1 MKKEWNTTKITVKL
15 VWKDNWLDYIQ
26 DIFVFFFIFW
36 LLNYEFWLTL
46 MSNTFTTREEGSAK
60 NVCDSER
67 QKGGNFGKDV
77 DYLRTLKML
86 VPVTEPH

>member
-1 MKKEWNTTKITVKL
+1 
-15 VWKDNWLDYIQ
+15 
-26 DIFVFFFIFW
+26 
-36 LLNYEFWLTL
+36 
-46 MSNTFTTREEGSAK
+46 MSSTFTTREEGSAK

-67 QKGGNFGKDV
+67 QKGTLGKAV